1 MPRTV
6 DRIGQAQQQ
15 LSEERNAAQREIE
28 ALQVRI
34 GDLDAAIAQL
44 SSLVG
49 GPRPARRRGR
59 PPGSG
64 AGAGPGRPRGRR
76 GPRGRREGTISAAI
90 EDFLDAQGRKAIH
103 GDEILEHLSGAGKS
117 PTGKDPRATLQSM
130 LHRLAKRG
138 SVRNIGRN
146 RWRRI
151 RSGQNSS

>member
-1 MPRTV
+1 MPRTA
-6 DRIGQAQQQ
+6 DRIGQAQKQ
-15 LSEERNAAQREIE
+15 LSEERNAAQQEIQ

-34 GDLDAAIAQL
+34 GELDAAIAQL
-44 SSLVG
+44 GSLAG

-64 AGAGPGRPRGRR
+64 AGAGRGR
-76 GPRGRREGTISAAI
+76 PRGRREGTISAAI
-90 EDFLDAQGRKAIH
+90 EDFLDSKGRKAIH
-103 GDEILEHLSGAGKS
+103 GDAILEHLAGAGKS